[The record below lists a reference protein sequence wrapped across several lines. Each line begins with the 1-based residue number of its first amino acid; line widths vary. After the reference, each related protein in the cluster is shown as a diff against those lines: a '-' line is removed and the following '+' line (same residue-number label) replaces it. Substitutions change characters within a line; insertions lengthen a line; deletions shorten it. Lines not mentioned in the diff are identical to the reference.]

1 MKGFKMK
8 IRELIKTSEHE
19 EQKTVVAYC
28 KAKKI
33 PVVAIPNA
41 QALSFLNRDAAMRVV
56 AKLKAEGM
64 AKGFP
69 DILIPLVSNNKS
81 GLFIEMK
88 STKGKATQEQKDWI
102 LRLNNSGYTAV
113 VCYGANQ
120 AIKTIDRYLENA

>member
-1 MKGFKMK
+1 MR
-8 IRELIKTSEHE
+8 ISEHDH
-19 EQKTVVAYC
+19 QKTVVSYC

-88 STKGKATQEQKDWI
+88 SSNGRVSPEQKEWI
-102 LRLNNSGYTAV
+102 YQLNNSGYKAA
-113 VCYGANQ
+113 VCYGADE
-120 AIKTIDRYLENA
+120 AIKTIDEYVKNA